1 MSVGEIVAVLAAGV
15 AAGTMNAV
23 VGSGTLVSFP
33 VLLFTGLPPVT
44 ANISNT
50 IGLVLGSVGGAWGYR
65 RELAGQRRRAFVLGT
80 ASFLGGLA
88 GGALL
93 LVVPA
98 QVFRAVVP
106 ALIALALVLVIA
118 QPWLA
123 RVVAARHAA
132 RGRTGPHEGGS
143 VLTSAVF
150 ASGVYGGY
158 FGAAQ
163 GIIILGLMGVLVDEE
178 LHRVNALKNVLVA
191 LVNMTAAVFFAVMW
205 LLGRAPVSWPAA
217 ALLAA
222 GALLGG
228 LFGGAVG
235 RLIPP
240 AVLRALIVLLGGV
253 AIGWLLTR

>member
-132 RGRTGPHEGGS
+132 RGRTGPHEGGPS
-143 VLTSAVF
+143 
-150 ASGVYGGY
+150 
-158 FGAAQ
+158 
-163 GIIILGLMGVLVDEE
+163 
-178 LHRVNALKNVLVA
+178 
-191 LVNMTAAVFFAVMW
+191 
-205 LLGRAPVSWPAA
+205 
-217 ALLAA
+217 
-222 GALLGG
+222 
-228 LFGGAVG
+228 
-235 RLIPP
+235 
-240 AVLRALIVLLGGV
+240 
-253 AIGWLLTR
+253 